1 MQSTFTI
8 FAMRTIK
15 FLFVAILVSLTSSF
29 AFAAA
34 SPLAVTIFP
43 PVQFPP
49 EDFNVTGLRLGLIG
63 KHRDVYGLDFGLAN
77 VTTGQF
83 VGLGVAAAMNL
94 TYGDVTAIG
103 AQIGG
108 ITNINYGKTNVFGVQ
123 LAVFTN
129 YNKAESSVTGLQLSL
144 ANLADHTTIYG
155 LQAGVYNKAREV
167 YGFQFGLVNFAEKLH
182 GIQIGL
188 LNFHK
193 QGTFVVSPIIN
204 AGF

>member
-1 MQSTFTI
+1 MKTL
-8 FAMRTIK
+8 K
-15 FLFVAILVSLTSSF
+15 LLFVAVLVSFTSSF

-43 PVQFPP
+43 PIQFPP
-49 EDFNVTGLRLGLIG
+49 EDFNVTGLRVGLIG
-63 KHRDVYGLDFGLAN
+63 KHRDVYGIDIGLGN
-77 VTTGQF
+77 VTTGDF
-83 VGLGVAAAMNL
+83 RGIGLAAGMNL
-94 TYGDVTAIG
+94 TYGDVTAIA

-108 ITNINYGKTNVFGVQ
+108 ITNINYGKANIFGVQ
-123 LAVFTN
+123 LALAAN
-129 YNKAESSVTGLQLSL
+129 YNSAESSVTGLQLSL

-167 YGFQFGLVNFAEKLH
+167 YGFQVGLVNFAERLH